1 MIWRLFRTSAAE
13 SRRYPSFQLGMKQLG
28 EATAL
33 PSTLR
38 QVDDSG
44 SILAWQ
50 IQTDQYQFG

>member
-44 SILAWQ
+44 SVLAANPN
-50 IQTDQYQFG
+50 